1 MADQNKECKPAGLR
15 AAHELRMC
23 YLHTPE
29 PNTSLDDVTKPGYW
43 KHVHRELG
51 RAPHALIECIAKD
64 QSWEATLRVFATG
77 DGFAKVRVLNHW
89 KAEAKP
95 GRQPKLPEGWAS
107 DWVEHGWRVRNA
119 DGEIVVDKQATEH
132 DAISAASQ
140 LHKKMA
146 A

>member
-1 MADQNKECKPAGLR
+1 MPEKQIECQPAALR
-15 AAHELRMC
+15 SATERRMS
-23 YLHTPE
+23 YLHLVE
-29 PNTSLDDVTKPGYW
+29 QGTSIEDVTKPGYW

-95 GRQPKLPEGWAS
+95 GRQAKLPEGWGV
-107 DWVEHGWRVRNA
+107 DWIESGWRVRNA
-119 DGEIVVDKQATEH
+119 DGEVVVERQATEQE
-132 DAISAASQ
+132 AISAASQ
-140 LHKKMA
+140 LHKKIA

>member
-1 MADQNKECKPAGLR
+1 MPEKQIECQPAALNSANER
-15 AAHELRMC
+15 RMC
-23 YLHTPE
+23 YMHMVE
-29 PNTSLDDVTKPGYW
+29 QGTSLEDVTKPGYW

-89 KAEAKP
+89 KAEAKS
-95 GRQPKLPEGWAS
+95 GRKPSLPEGWEAGWIES
-107 DWVEHGWRVRNA
+107 GWRVRNA